1 MLNVLGYIHHNN
13 DYLYQRLHSASMR
26 DIDFFTWRR
35 ECVLRF
41 QQMTCADEVYQELQR
56 QTQALE
62 FDYYALCVRHP
73 VPFTRPRTSVHSSY
87 PQQWMAQYQSENYFA
102 IDPVLKPEN
111 FIQGHLPWT
120 DELFTDAQQLWDGA
134 GPRFTQ
140 GNNAVSDDAKSCARF
155 PFRVMYQLTG
165 TLDIQ

>member
-1 MLNVLGYIHHNN
+1 MLYVLGYIHHNN
-13 DYLYQRLHSASMR
+13 DYLYQRLHSVSMR

-35 ECVLRF
+35 ECFLRF
-41 QQMTCADEVYQELQR
+41 QEMTCAEEVYQELQR

-111 FIQGHLPWT
+111 FIQGHLP
-120 DELFTDAQQLWDGA
+120 
-134 GPRFTQ
+134 
-140 GNNAVSDDAKSCARF
+140 
-155 PFRVMYQLTG
+155 
-165 TLDIQ
+165 

>member
-111 FIQGHLPWT
+111 FIQGHLPRRMNYSRMPSNYGT
-120 DELFTDAQQLWDGA
+120 
-134 GPRFTQ
+134 
-140 GNNAVSDDAKSCARF
+140 AR
-155 PFRVMYQLTG
+155 G
-165 TLDIQ
+165 TTVYARE